1 MVPITVENLSKLYYL
16 GLAKKHNSLRDLLS
30 SFASS
35 IGTSSKK
42 KELWALNDISFQVNE
57 GDTLGIIGKNGAGKS
72 TLLKIFSRITKPTKG
87 KAFIRGRVGSL
98 LEVGTGF
105 HNELSGRENI
115 FMSGAIMGMK
125 HREIERKFD
134 EIVAFAEVENFL
146 DTAVKH
152 YSSGMFMRLAFSV
165 AAHLEPEILIVDEV
179 LAVGDITFQR
189 KCLNKMHDI
198 SDHGRTV
205 LFVSHNMQSV
215 ASLCTRAIW
224 LDKGNIREDGPAP
237 DVVGSYLNA
246 EANLGNER
254 VWSDHDSPGDEI
266 IKLRKIRVFSETQ
279 QIEASFDIRK
289 PISLEMAYEVLTP
302 GKIFSPAFH
311 LYNDEGICLFG
322 TNDVTQQWRT
332 RPREKGIYTS
342 RVEIPANLLAEGRF
356 YVTAAAFSPLNHETY
371 FLERDTIAFSV
382 YDPMEGDSARG
393 DFAGVMIGAVRPLL
407 NWETD
412 FRQER

>member
-1 MVPITVENLSKLYYL
+1 MQSITVENLSKLYYL
-16 GLAKKHNSLRDLLS
+16 GRARKHNSLRDLLTG
-30 SFASS
+30 FAKNPVISQ
-35 IGTSSKK
+35 KK
-42 KELWALNDISFQVNE
+42 RELWALDNISFEVKDGE
-57 GDTLGIIGKNGAGKS
+57 TLGIIGQNGAGKS
-72 TLLKIFSRITKPTKG
+72 TLLKIFSRITKPTRG
-87 KAFIRGRVGSL
+87 KATIRGRVGSL

-105 HNELSGRENI
+105 HSELSGRENI

-189 KCLNKMHDI
+189 KCLNKMQDI
-198 SDHGRTV
+198 SHHGRTV

-215 ASLCTRAIW
+215 ARLCNRAIW
-224 LDKGNIREDGPAP
+224 LDKGGIREDGSAP
-237 DVVGSYLNA
+237 EVVGSYLNA
-246 EANLGNER
+246 EANLGTER
-254 VWSDHDSPGDEI
+254 VWDDQESPGNEVT
-266 IKLRKIRVFSETQ
+266 KLKKIRVFSDTQ
-279 QIEASFDIRK
+279 QTEAAFDIRK
-289 PISLEMAYEVLTP
+289 PISLEMSYEVLAG

-311 LYNDEGICLFG
+311 LYNDEGVCLFG
-322 TNDVTQQWRT
+322 TNDVTPEWRT

-342 RVEIPANLLAEGRF
+342 RVEVPANLLSEGRF

-393 DFAGVMIGAVRPLL
+393 DFAGIMIGVVRPLL
-407 NWETD
+407 HWETD
-412 FRQER
+412 FRQE